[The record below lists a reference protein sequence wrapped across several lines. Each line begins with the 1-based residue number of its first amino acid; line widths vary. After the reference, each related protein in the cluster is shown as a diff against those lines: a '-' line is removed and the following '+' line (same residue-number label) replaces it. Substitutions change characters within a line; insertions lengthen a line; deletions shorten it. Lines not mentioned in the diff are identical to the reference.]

1 MSGFYARAAAGAI
14 LGPPDAIVGSIA
26 GYMLA
31 SSVCRYCIAI
41 LHEARL
47 AEEEAARALDEQR
60 ALLEARPDAR
70 LAERA
75 AIFDDCC
82 FRAMDAARETGH
94 PNDAIDGLSSLVAI
108 CGRELGLA
116 TFEEFDKLMTESDD
130 PVVL

>member
-1 MSGFYARAAAGAI
+1 MSGFYAGAAAGAI

-60 ALLEARPDAR
+60 VFVEARPDAR

-75 AIFDDCC
+75 ANFDNR

>member
-1 MSGFYARAAAGAI
+1 MSGFYAGAAAGAI
-14 LGPPDAIVGSIA
+14 LGPPGAIVGSIA

-31 SSVCRYCIAI
+31 SFVYQSCMAL

-47 AEEEAARALDEQR
+47 
-60 ALLEARPDAR
+60 DAR

-75 AIFDDCC
+75 AIFDDC
-82 FRAMDAARETGH
+82 FRAMDAARETGR

-116 TFEEFDKLMTESDD
+116 TFEEFDKFMTESDD